1 MKCLLLCRSFIY
13 FTLIIKLHIISDNR
27 KWQKIAMTIIS
38 LDYCL
43 DWNSFIH
50 PYHKSL
56 PGTHYS
62 PDTALGTEVTADTET
77 CPNPQLYPYLQF
89 SSVAQLCPTVCDP
102 MNRSTP
108 ALPVHHQ
115 LPEYVSLN

>member
-27 KWQKIAMTIIS
+27 KWQKIAMTITS

-62 PDTALGTEVTADTET
+62 PDAALDTENTADIQTYQ
-77 CPNPQLYPYLQF
+77 NPQLYPCLTF
-89 SSVAQLCPTVCDP
+89 VKRLTSLKNCTVLH
-102 MNRSTP
+102 TK
-108 ALPVHHQ
+108 L
-115 LPEYVSLN
+115 